1 MVRNRND
8 GSNTATLPRADRK
21 ALEKRRAILRAAA
34 RAFRTHGLA
43 ATGMRE
49 IAAAADLS
57 PANLYYYFESRDEL
71 LFFCQDASLD
81 RLLEAVREPGEK
93 RASEQMRRV
102 IEAHL
107 ACTLDELDAA
117 AAHLEIDALPQKLRA
132 AIVEKRDRYERALR
146 RIVQRGQRS
155 GEFAAGDAGLI
166 TRAILGSLNWAS
178 RWYRPDGPKTVA
190 DVSTT
195 FSDYLVRG
203 LLR

>member
-81 RLLEAVREPGEK
+81 RLLEAVREAGEK
-93 RASEQMRRV
+93 RASDQMRRV
-102 IEAHL
+102 
-107 ACTLDELDAA
+107 
-117 AAHLEIDALPQKLRA
+117 
-132 AIVEKRDRYERALR
+132 
-146 RIVQRGQRS
+146 
-155 GEFAAGDAGLI
+155 
-166 TRAILGSLNWAS
+166 
-178 RWYRPDGPKTVA
+178 
-190 DVSTT
+190 
-195 FSDYLVRG
+195 
-203 LLR
+203 